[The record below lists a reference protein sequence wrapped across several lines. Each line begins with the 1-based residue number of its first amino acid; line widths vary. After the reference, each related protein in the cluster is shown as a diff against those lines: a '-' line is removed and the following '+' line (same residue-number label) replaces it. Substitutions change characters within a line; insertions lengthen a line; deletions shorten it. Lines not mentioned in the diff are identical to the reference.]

1 MSIGGGGLPGLFKEV
16 AREQAEVVSFN
27 STQLVKLLKEEGKL
41 KSSVKDIVT
50 WLENKTGRELKM
62 PTSPIKLK
70 DFDGY
75 LTKQSFDYAKLTSS
89 DGATLVR
96 PDPSRVWELIIGAEN
111 SCSSLGFSYLF
122 RCVPHA
128 PEVILLQAY
137 RDLVTAFLS
146 GRLGEHLSYF
156 SSFMNFWVTN
166 FPEKHQDQH
175 NIPSQYHGCGM

>member
-1 MSIGGGGLPGLFKEV
+1 VSIGGGGLPGLFKEV

-75 LTKQSFDYAKLTSS
+75 LTKQSFDYAKLTLS

-122 RCVPHA
+122 MN
-128 PEVILLQAY
+128 
-137 RDLVTAFLS
+137 
-146 GRLGEHLSYF
+146 RLF
-156 SSFMNFWVTN
+156 FN
-166 FPEKHQDQH
+166 
-175 NIPSQYHGCGM
+175 